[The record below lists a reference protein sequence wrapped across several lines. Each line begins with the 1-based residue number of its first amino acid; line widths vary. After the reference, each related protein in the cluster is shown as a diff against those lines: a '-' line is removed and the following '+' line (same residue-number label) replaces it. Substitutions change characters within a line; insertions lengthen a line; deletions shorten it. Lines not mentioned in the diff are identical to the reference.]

1 MSVWGWGWHTKYCFV
16 NLKAVKDKIESK
28 FVCKTNAWL
37 DFVFICSRFLLC
49 LHMCISPHCLA
60 YNYFFSSVFKKKND
74 TCTLKIRHI
83 SHMKKRKKGKSESQQ
98 EIGSYSDSH
107 RSRNSLFPV
116 FLKRRGMKAMKT
128 LTITSTYPLQ
138 RQYKLNIDRE
148 ANIILFKMQFQQ
160 MDFKKNKYIF

>member
-1 MSVWGWGWHTKYCFV
+1 MNHS
-16 NLKAVKDKIESK
+16 
-28 FVCKTNAWL
+28 
-37 DFVFICSRFLLC
+37 
-49 LHMCISPHCLA
+49 
-60 YNYFFSSVFKKKND
+60 
-74 TCTLKIRHI
+74 
-83 SHMKKRKKGKSESQQ
+83 Q

-107 RSRNSLFPV
+107 RSRNNLFPL

-160 MDFKKNKYIF
+160 MDFKKK